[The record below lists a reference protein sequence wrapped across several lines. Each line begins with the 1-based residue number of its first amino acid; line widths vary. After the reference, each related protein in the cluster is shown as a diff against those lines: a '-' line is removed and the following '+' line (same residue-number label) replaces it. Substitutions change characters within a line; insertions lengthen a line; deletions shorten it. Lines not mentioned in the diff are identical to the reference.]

1 MDTVIGDLH
10 YLELVE
16 LAALIKVRKISPLEV
31 VRAQL
36 DRIAALDGELGSYVH
51 VMADAAMAQAET
63 AEAEIAAGQYRG
75 LLHGVPIAFK
85 DLFWTKDFPTAAGT
99 SIHGN

>member
-1 MDTVIGDLH
+1 MDTEVDDLH

-36 DRIAALDGELGSYVH
+36 DRIAALGGGICTLSFC
-51 VMADAAMAQAET
+51 ASFACRNSRT
-63 AEAEIAAGQYRG
+63 
-75 LLHGVPIAFK
+75 P
-85 DLFWTKDFPTAAGT
+85 
-99 SIHGN
+99 